1 MEIVMVFLNM
11 FIFSFLYAIVKKYE
25 IDSEYQHEF
34 ETILIYESNE
44 SNNKDENKNEMENG
58 IENEDK
64 NEDKNE
70 NEIENENENEIELEE
85 NHPDLVVERTLG
97 DRINHLDQIIKDR
110 LKKMEK
116 LKNIEKIV
124 SILEQ
129 LDDEDKLVERVSI
142 VEQKVEKLFI
152 SDHTF
157 GVDNY
162 NEFVKCMYEDV
173 KKMTFCKKHENIMKK
188 LDKMWLNMS
197 DIDKMIYTS

>member
-1 MEIVMVFLNM
+1 MEMEIVMVFLNM

-44 SNNKDENKNEMENG
+44 SNKNKNKDK
-58 IENEDK
+58 IENDIE
-64 NEDKNE
+64 NE
-70 NEIENENENEIELEE
+70 NEIENEIEE
-85 NHPDLVVERTLG
+85 NHPDLVIEKTLG
-97 DRINHLDQIIKDR
+97 DRINHLDKIIKDR

-124 SILEQ
+124 YILEQ
-129 LDDEDKLVERVSI
+129 LDDEDKLLERVSI

-152 SDHTF
+152 NDQTF
-157 GVDNY
+157 GVEHY
-162 NEFVKCMYEDV
+162 NEFVKCMYNDV

-188 LDKMWLNMS
+188 LDKMWVNMS
-197 DIDKMIYTS
+197 DIDKMIYT

>member
-1 MEIVMVFLNM
+1 MAMEIVMVFLNM

-44 SNNKDENKNEMENG
+44 SNESNNKDQNK
-58 IENEDK
+58 NEDK
-64 NEDKNE
+64 NEDKND
-70 NEIENENENEIELEE
+70 IENENENETELEE
-85 NHPDLVVERTLG
+85 NHPDLILERTLG

-116 LKNIEKIV
+116 LKNIEKII

-152 SDHTF
+152 NDHTF

-197 DIDKMIYTS
+197 DIDKMIYTA

>member
-1 MEIVMVFLNM
+1 MAMEIVMVFLNM

-34 ETILIYESNE
+34 ETILIYESN
-44 SNNKDENKNEMENG
+44 NKDQNK
-58 IENEDK
+58 NEDK
-64 NEDKNE
+64 NEDKND
-70 NEIENENENEIELEE
+70 IENENENETELEE
-85 NHPDLVVERTLG
+85 NHPDLILERTLG